1 MTKKML
7 FIILLL
13 NSYFIVFSQN
23 IYEPGKIRIIV
34 NDPTIIPLEGGIS
47 KSLPFQ
53 QILTNFNI
61 SEITQVMPFAKTPEL
76 RRLYQLSTNLPEDSL
91 FNELNE
97 LTNLFLNL
105 SEYQNGIY
113 TVLLICNG
121 VVKDAK
127 QLLIN

>member
-1 MTKKML
+1 MPQSTECSAIQVDNITIYPLKIKPMTKKML

-61 SEITQVMPFAKTPEL
+61 SEITQVMPFAKI
-76 RRLYQLSTNLPEDSL
+76 YSSFNL
-91 FNELNE
+91 
-97 LTNLFLNL
+97 
-105 SEYQNGIY
+105 
-113 TVLLICNG
+113 
-121 VVKDAK
+121 
-127 QLLIN
+127 